1 MTVTID
7 QLRGVPLF
15 NGLKDSDLERI
26 AAIGKEVTHEA
37 GRAVVE
43 EDHTGVGFH
52 LIIDGE
58 ASVTV
63 HGRDVGTFGPGSYFG
78 EMSVIDGGPRSATVT
93 PVTDLLTFSIPAWN
107 FQELMDTFPSM
118 MKALLIELC
127 ARIRRIDEA
136 KA

>member
-7 QLRGVPLF
+7 QLRSVPLF
-15 NGLKDSDLERI
+15 HGLKDPDLQRI
-26 AAIGKEVTHEA
+26 LAIGKEVTHEA
-37 GRAVVE
+37 GHPVVE
-43 EDHTGVGFH
+43 EEHTGVGFH
-52 LIIDGE
+52 LILEGE

-63 HGRDVGTFGPGSYFG
+63 RGRDVGTFGPGSYFG

-93 PVTDLLTFSIPAWN
+93 PVSDLETFSIPAWN
-107 FQELMDTFPSM
+107 FQELMDSYPSM

>member
-1 MTVTID
+1 MTVTIE
-7 QLRGVPLF
+7 QLRSVPLF
-15 NGLKDSDLERI
+15 QGLKDSDLERI
-26 AAIGKEVTHEA
+26 ISIGKEVTHA
-37 GRAVVE
+37 VGQPVVE

-58 ASVTV
+58 ASVSV
-63 HGRDVGTFGPGSYFG
+63 HGREVGSFGPGFYFG

-93 PVTDLLTFSIPAWN
+93 PVTDLATFSIPAWN
-107 FQELMDTFPSM
+107 FQELMDTYPSM
-118 MKALLIELC
+118 VKALLIELC